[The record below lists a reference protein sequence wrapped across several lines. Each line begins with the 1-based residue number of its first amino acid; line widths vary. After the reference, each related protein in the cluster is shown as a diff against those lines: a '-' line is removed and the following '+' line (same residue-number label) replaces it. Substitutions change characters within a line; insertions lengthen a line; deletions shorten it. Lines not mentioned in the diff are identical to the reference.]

1 MKAKIKQTLFPLM
14 QLAKA
19 FQFGLAFLIYLL
31 AACAKHDA
39 LPTATTPPPE
49 PPKANINPG
58 NVVSS
63 VPKSKPKIVEQNIDD
78 DPNQLLGLA
87 HHNVSNRLGLPG
99 FVRRDGYAEIW
110 QYLAKTCILD
120 IYLYSKNNTFKVN
133 YVEVRGRGGVKF
145 SRRDCFVQLLR
156 AHFNAT
162 RG

>member
-1 MKAKIKQTLFPLM
+1 MPP
-14 QLAKA
+14 AKA
-19 FQFGLAFLIYLL
+19 IQIGMAFLIYLL
-31 AACAKHDA
+31 AACAKPNA
-39 LPTATTPPPE
+39 LPTATTPTPK

-58 NVVSS
+58 TVVSS
-63 VPKSKPKIVEQNIDD
+63 VPQPKPKIVEQNIDG

-87 HHNVSNRLGLPG
+87 HHHVSNRLGLPG

-120 IYLYSKNNTFKVN
+120 IYLYSKNNTLKVN